1 MPDRVVTS
9 SLRRL
14 RGHALAHTL
23 FRAPNLAAAL
33 GRLRFVQADP
43 IRAPAR
49 AQDLI
54 LRHRLEGYRAGDLER
69 HYPSLEL
76 EEGVLYA
83 YGFLE
88 RQLWQLRHPP
98 NAVGLTRQER
108 RLLALVTELGA
119 VHPGALQ
126 QEFGARRARNA
137 WGGYSTV
144 VKLGLERLHG
154 RGLLRVARREKG
166 IRVYEVSASGAQALP
181 AADTLR
187 ALALSVAD
195 VLAPVSEQSLRSA
208 LAPLARALR
217 VSGEARRALLALR
230 AEGRLEAGVFD
241 GLTYLWPARS
251 AAPEQ
256 DDPPRQVRLLAPFDP
271 LVWDRQRFEHLWG
284 WAYRFEAYT
293 PLARRV
299 RGYYAMPLLWGQQVI
314 GWGNLTRDANELHA
328 ELGFVTRRPREREFG
343 VQLEAELE
351 RLRAFLR
358 APPE

>member
-1 MPDRVVTS
+1 MSARPVTS
-9 SLRRL
+9 LRSLRA
-14 RGHALAHTL
+14 HALSHTL
-23 FRAPNLAAAL
+23 FRATDLAAAL

-54 LRHRLEGYRAGDLER
+54 LRQRLEGYRAGDLER

-76 EEGVLYA
+76 EEGILYA

-88 RQLWQLRHPP
+88 RQLWRLRHPP

-154 RGLLRVARREKG
+154 RGLLRVARRDKG
-166 IRVYEVSASGAQALP
+166 IRVYEVSASAAALP
-181 AADTLR
+181 ATDSLR
-187 ALALSVAD
+187 ALALSVAE

-208 LAPLARALR
+208 LAPLARALH
-217 VSGEARRALLALR
+217 VSGEARRALVALQR
-230 AEGRLEAGVFD
+230 NGQLEAGVFD

-251 AAPEQ
+251 AAAVEQ
-256 DDPPRQVRLLAPFDP
+256 EDLPRQVRLLAPFDP

-314 GWGNLTRDANELHA
+314 GWGNLTRDADELHA
-328 ELGFVTRRPREREFG
+328 ELGFVTRRPREREFA

-351 RLRAFLR
+351 RLRDFLR
-358 APPE
+358 APTE